1 MPNFTRLM
9 VEVQLNP
16 ADKLGELHDET
27 PVCVSAGRGRRK
39 KFIAFWNQ
47 VGMDVSVATASDSVF

>member
-1 MPNFTRLM
+1 
-9 VEVQLNP
+9 
-16 ADKLGELHDET
+16 LHDET